1 MVAMTCNALELIQ
14 LIQENGKIRFMMRQ
28 EKTGKIVA
36 DWVSLCCVRVLVVE
50 EWLGKDM
57 FFVGYDIIQSYES

>member
-1 MVAMTCNALELIQ
+1 MTCHALE

-36 DWVSLCCVRVLVVE
+36 D
-50 EWLGKDM
+50 
-57 FFVGYDIIQSYES
+57 

>member
-36 DWVSLCCVRVLVVE
+36 D
-50 EWLGKDM
+50 
-57 FFVGYDIIQSYES
+57 